1 MIQLRN
7 KIIQELSDLSAQ
19 RTRAHYDAIVAELDP
34 EAVDRYLIHHGLGRG
49 GDALWRIAALA
60 GNVIVLQSL
69 FPSLAWVGNPSVE
82 LSLKKVE
89 DDIELLFR
97 AVQAFEDH
105 LQQTES

>member
-1 MIQLRN
+1 MPWSLPATNGGNR
-7 KIIQELSDLSAQ
+7 ERFGCHDCSCS
-19 RTRAHYDAIVAELDP
+19 TRRV
-34 EAVDRYLIHHGLGRG
+34 
-49 GDALWRIAALA
+49 AALA
-60 GNVIVLQSL
+60 GDVIVLQSL